1 MWGYAGEGAR
11 SQAVDVR
18 KTWHDRRGRGLLK
31 EPGQQSIELSQKNC
45 ESSRIEKAIYHT
57 PDEGEIEKRHCVED
71 GGSI

>member
-1 MWGYAGEGAR
+1 MWGYAGGEAGSR
-11 SQAVDVR
+11 AVDVG
-18 KTWHDRRGRGLLK
+18 KTWHGRKERGLLK

-45 ESSRIEKAIYHT
+45 ESSRIKKAIYHT